1 MVKYDP
7 TFKLAV
13 VKAYL
18 SGEGGYVTL
27 AKRFNIRSGKS
38 VSQWVKIYQ
47 AFGEKALEWKSKNKT
62 YSVQFKL
69 DVLNYKIRT
78 GKSYQDVAIAFGMTE
93 RSLIVNWMRAWKQKG
108 VDGLSK
114 PKGCPSMSKKKSN
127 KPKKKLTREQE
138 LEKENELLRVENAYL
153 KKLRA
158 LGVDIPSR
166 LRKQNQESSRNSEK
180 SSD

>member
-62 YSVQFKL
+62 YSVQFK
-69 DVLNYKIRT
+69 
-78 GKSYQDVAIAFGMTE
+78 
-93 RSLIVNWMRAWKQKG
+93 
-108 VDGLSK
+108 
-114 PKGCPSMSKKKSN
+114 
-127 KPKKKLTREQE
+127 
-138 LEKENELLRVENAYL
+138 
-153 KKLRA
+153 
-158 LGVDIPSR
+158 
-166 LRKQNQESSRNSEK
+166 
-180 SSD
+180 